1 MTPCRSMNMA
11 EKRYRCRSISVI
23 HYQYRLHYV
32 FGLPFYRRAC
42 PLLPPKQRTSGNAQA
57 EGNKWQNLPV
67 KNSSKL
73 NMMYPSLSLSYPL
86 NTSVNF
92 LSEIQLCT
100 NKSKL
105 ILPLPLLLS
114 YVLNKKLTKDGVR
127 WYPNSVRALE
137 NSSREI

>member
-1 MTPCRSMNMA
+1 MSPCRSMNMA
-11 EKRYRCRSISVI
+11 EKPHRCRSISVI
-23 HYQYRLHYV
+23 LYQYRLHYV
-32 FGLPFYRRAC
+32 FELPFYRRPC
-42 PLLPPKQRTSGNAQA
+42 PLLPPKQLTCGSAQA
-57 EGNKWQNLPV
+57 EENKRQNLPV

-86 NTSVNF
+86 NMSVNF
-92 LSEIQLCT
+92 LSEIQLWT

-105 ILPLPLLLS
+105 ILPPPLLLS

-137 NSSREI
+137 NSSREM